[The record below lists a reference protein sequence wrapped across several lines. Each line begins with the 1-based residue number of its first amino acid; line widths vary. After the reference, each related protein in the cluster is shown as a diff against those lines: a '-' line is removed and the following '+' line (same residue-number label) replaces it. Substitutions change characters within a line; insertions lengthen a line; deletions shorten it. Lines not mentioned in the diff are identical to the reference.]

1 VGEFMPGKL
10 VQAEGMPN
18 RKTTQQEKKKCLFF

>member
-10 VQAEGMPN
+10 VQAKEMPN
-18 RKTTQQEKKKCLFF
+18 RETAQQEKKKCLFF